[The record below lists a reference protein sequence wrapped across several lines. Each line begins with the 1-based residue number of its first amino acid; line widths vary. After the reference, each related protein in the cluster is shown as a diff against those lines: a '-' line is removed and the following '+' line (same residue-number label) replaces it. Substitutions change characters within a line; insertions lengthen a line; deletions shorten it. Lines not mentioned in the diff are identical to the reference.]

1 MFLSILNN
9 DSLYNNTLFPEKYKS
24 LKFESY
30 CGKNTKYEYE
40 NGEIV
45 IFFAGSIYN
54 TEKLLHWL
62 NIHNSDA
69 QRISSSP
76 DIIVHI

>member
-9 DSLYNNTLFPEKYKS
+9 DTPYVNTAFPEKYKS

-30 CGKNTKYEYE
+30 NSKNTKYEYE

-45 IFFAGSIYN
+45 IFFIGSIYN
-54 TEKLLHWL
+54 TEKLLEWL
-62 NIHNSDA
+62 NIHNSDSH
-69 QRISSSP
+69 RISSCP
-76 DIIVHI
+76 DVG